1 MGLVKAL
8 RGSCRVKLECLVGVK
23 GVLCVFRRVIMDVL
37 MGLWLIGIL
46 TLKYVAIASMVVPFC
61 GSYVES
67 YKVFP
72 KKELLRSLWV
82 AIWKPIQGR
91 S

>member
-8 RGSCRVKLECLVGVK
+8 RGSCRVKLECLVGFK
-23 GVLCVFRRVIMDVL
+23 GVLCLLAEGHHGCFY
-37 MGLWLIGIL
+37 GLIGIL